1 MYWGRHCNSVTNKD
15 ELQNSIIEFWDVCAM
30 VSDLNKVLKPFKQ
43 FLLRLAAAEQ
53 TKHAFIKT
61 LL

>member
-1 MYWGRHCNSVTNKD
+1 
-15 ELQNSIIEFWDVCAM
+15 M